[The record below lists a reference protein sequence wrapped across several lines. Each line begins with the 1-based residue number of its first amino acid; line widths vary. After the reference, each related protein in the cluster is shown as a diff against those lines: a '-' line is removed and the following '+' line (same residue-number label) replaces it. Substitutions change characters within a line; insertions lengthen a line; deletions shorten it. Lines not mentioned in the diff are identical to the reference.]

1 MNSRNM
7 NKNSYFKIVDVMKS
21 TSKTEL
27 KHLLLNI
34 TFNNKYCR
42 SQHDFLHLSLQH
54 NNKGH
59 YGKKLNPYNDLLLL
73 LGFDQESHGFG
84 IPWHF
89 FGGPLYHACTHSIQR
104 NALNS
109 ECTYGRIEYN
119 TS

>member
-1 MNSRNM
+1 
-7 NKNSYFKIVDVMKS
+7 MKS

-73 LGFDQESHGFG
+73 LGFDQESHDLVYHG
-84 IPWHF
+84 IFLGVHF
-89 FGGPLYHACTHSIQR
+89 TMLAPTQSKEMH
-104 NALNS
+104 
-109 ECTYGRIEYN
+109 
-119 TS
+119 